1 MDKKLYVITRKDLPK
16 SQQAVQAGHALA
28 EFLLTEDRGEWEN
41 GTLVYLAVQGEPELQ
56 CTSHNLTSS
65 GIQHALFREPDIGNQ
80 MTAIACLGS
89 NEVVEEM
96 PLL

>member
-28 EFLLTEDRGEWEN
+28 EFLLTEDRGEWDN
-41 GTLVYLAVQGEPELQ
+41 GTLVYLGVRNEIELN
-56 CTSHNLTSS
+56 CTMHDLNYC
-65 GIQHALFREPDIGNQ
+65 GVRHALFREPDIGNQ
-80 MTAIACLGS
+80 LTAIACLES
-89 NEVVEEM
+89 NPVVEDL